1 MPQLLPRIGRLT
13 TLLASLLC
21 TTTAFAE
28 VQAQGG
34 YVRAVPPG
42 HSISAA
48 YLTLHNNSSSA
59 VQLDSA
65 QTDSAGTTELHQ
77 SRQQDGVM
85 RMRAAQQVE
94 IPAGAEYRLQPGGDH
109 LMLIDLKQPLNAGDE
124 VRLQLNFSD
133 GQQLQLKLP
142 VRSPMDEAT
151 RSQGTGLDSLGEPAH
166 KAEHMTHE
174 MPHDASHSEG
184 DKSAPHHSH

>member
-1 MPQLLPRIGRLT
+1 MPQLLPRSGLLT

-28 VQAQGG
+28 VQAQDG

-48 YLTLHNNSSSA
+48 YLTLRNNSTSA

-65 QTDSAGTTELHQ
+65 RTDSAGTTELHQ

-133 GQQLQLKLP
+133 GQQLQLTLP
-142 VRSPMDEAT
+142 VRSPMDAMDEAT
-151 RSQGTGLDSLGEPAH
+151 AREN
-166 KAEHMTHE
+166 
-174 MPHDASHSEG
+174 PHSPSHSHG
-184 DKSAPHHSH
+184 TNATQQHSH